1 MSRIVLLLITFWAA
15 TVGLI
20 GGVAPDL
27 LAARPENATDVVE
40 KDVRGLTRVRI
51 ATSGVLSG
59 GEAEGWIDVE
69 GEVAEIML
77 AFSKPAT
84 ALQIADYYTRELERR
99 HATVL
104 FKCEGRNCGL
114 RGFSHWPGSYAS
126 YVASNTKS
134 QV

>member
-1 MSRIVLLLITFWAA
+1 MARSDPIFRCPAHYRMREESMSRIVLLLITFWAA

-69 GEVAEIML
+69 GEVDSNIKKEA
-77 AFSKPAT
+77 P
-84 ALQIADYYTRELERR
+84 
-99 HATVL
+99 VL
-104 FKCEGRNCGL
+104 RPII
-114 RGFSHWPGSYAS
+114 RID
-126 YVASNTKS
+126 
-134 QV
+134 